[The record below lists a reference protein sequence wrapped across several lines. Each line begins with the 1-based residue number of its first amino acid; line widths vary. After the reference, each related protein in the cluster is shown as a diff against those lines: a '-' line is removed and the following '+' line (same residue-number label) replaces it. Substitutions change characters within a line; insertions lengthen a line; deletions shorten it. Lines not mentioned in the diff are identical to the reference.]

1 MTRPLPPLAETS
13 TRREGVP
20 GLSAMVVFLSCAAVV
35 AILYVARELL
45 VPITLAV
52 LLSFLLAP
60 VVRWLNCRGVGRVTA
75 VILTV
80 AVAFIAIVG
89 FAATV
94 AQEIS
99 SLAQDLPAYRY
110 NLEAKIRSVPELL
123 PDRGVFHRLTTMFG
137 ELQNELARSTEAP
150 SGSTPGDG
158 AAEPVKPLPVELQ
171 EPAPKPWQII
181 RSVVGPL
188 IQPLATGGLVVVFVI
203 MFLLKQEHLRDRL
216 LRLGGRRD
224 LHRTTSAINDAAQRI
239 SRYLFRQSIVN
250 AACGLPIGVGLA
262 VIGIPNAALWG
273 IFVVL
278 LRFIPYLGIVL
289 AASFPLALAIAVAP
303 SWALFGWALLLF
315 VTVELIVSYVV
326 EPWFY
331 GAGTGLSPVALI
343 TAAAF
348 WTWLWGPVGLLLAT
362 PLTVCLVVL
371 GRHVPQLQFLDVI
384 LGDAPALTAEETF
397 YQRLLADDPEEATEQ
412 AEDFAK
418 ERSLEAFFDEVAIP
432 ALLRMQT
439 DSDRDAVA
447 AAHRAMVRDGIA
459 TVLENLADN
468 GLQEPADGDAPRA
481 FTVCCVAGRNELDEA
496 AALLLADLLRRH
508 GLDAVMILAAEALAD
523 RNAHVIC
530 LSLVST
536 GSPARARYLVR
547 RLRRRNPSATV
558 LVGFWGAA
566 AAGLDAADAAA
577 ASAADIVCRSLPEAV
592 ASVMSIATAAAGPTA
607 QPPADPPS
615 AALASQS

>member
-1 MTRPLPPLAETS
+1 MTRPLPPPADTS
-13 TRREGVP
+13 IRRDAVP
-20 GLSAMVVFLSCAAVV
+20 GLSAMLVLLFCAAVV
-35 AILYVARELL
+35 AILYVAREIL

-60 VVRWLNCRGVGRVTA
+60 VVRWLHPRVGRVTA

-80 AVAFIAIVG
+80 AVAFVAILG

-123 PDRGVFHRLTTMFG
+123 PDRGVFHRLTAMFG
-137 ELQNELARSTEAP
+137 DLQKELARSTETSSA
-150 SGSTPGDG
+150 PGDG
-158 AAEPVKPLPVELQ
+158 AAEPAKPLPVELQ

-181 RSVVGPL
+181 QSVIGPL
-188 IQPLATGGLVVVFVI
+188 IQPLATGGLVAVFVI

-239 SRYLFRQSIVN
+239 SRYLLRQSIVN
-250 AACGLPIGVGLA
+250 AACGLPIGIGLA

-273 IFVVL
+273 IFVML

-303 SWALFGWALLLF
+303 GWALFGWTLLLF

-343 TAAAF
+343 AAAAF

-384 LGDAPALTAEETF
+384 LGDAPALTADETF
-397 YQRLLADDPEEATEQ
+397 YQRLLAGDPEEATEQ

-432 ALLRMQT
+432 ALVRMQT
-439 DSDRDAVA
+439 DSDRDAIA

-468 GLQEPADGDAPRA
+468 GMAEPAD
-481 FTVCCVAGRNELDEA
+481 A
-496 AALLLADLLRRH
+496 AARQGRLRSAALPAAMNSTRRQRLLLADLLRRH
-508 GLDAVMILAAEALAD
+508 GLDAAAIVAAEPLAASTARRPPLAD
-523 RNAHVIC
+523 AHVIC

-536 GSPARARYLVR
+536 DSPARARYLVR
-547 RLRRRNPSATV
+547 RLRRRNPAATM

-566 AAGLDAADAAA
+566 AGGLDAKDAAA
-577 ASAADIVCRSLPEAV
+577 ASGADIVCRSLSEAV
-592 ASVMSIATAAAGPTA
+592 MAVLSIATAAV
-607 QPPADPPS
+607 PADQPS